1 MFRSAL
7 RMLVPRTLP
16 MMVLLALAGCQSDM
30 RDLENYVADVK
41 GRPAPPLDP
50 LPVMKQFESF
60 VYNARELRDP
70 FALPQE
76 KDAELARVDGPRP
89 DPERRKELLESF
101 PLDGLDMV
109 GTLGDS
115 SVLIALVMDPS
126 KVIHRVQVGNYLG
139 QSDGRIVEVREDG
152 LEIVELVPDGN
163 GNWMERPARLALEN
177 E

>member
-1 MFRSAL
+1 
-7 RMLVPRTLP
+7 MLVSRALP
-16 MMVLLALAGCQSDM
+16 MMVLLVLAGCQSDM

-76 KDAELARVDGPRP
+76 KDAEVARVDGPRP
-89 DPERRKELLESF
+89 DPDRPKQPLEKIPLDSIKWGGWISSTVGFYGLVLDPERRLHFVTPGS
-101 PLDGLDMV
+101 
-109 GTLGDS
+109 
-115 SVLIALVMDPS
+115 
-126 KVIHRVQVGNYLG
+126 YLG
-139 QSDGRIVEVREDG
+139 QSDGRVLEVRADG